1 MSAREKKKPAPPVR
15 LYERYSP
22 YRDLTMRYEGRS
34 EDVPLR
40 VPDLSTHGMF
50 INTPREFPEGSVLKL
65 NFQLTR
71 TGHLVSARGEV
82 RYCLPGVGIGVEFF
96 EISEEDQEA
105 IMEELSAAEP
115 AAPRRRR

>member
-1 MSAREKKKPAPPVR
+1 MSVRERKKAVPPPR

-22 YRDLTMRYEGRS
+22 YRDLQMRYEGRS

-65 NFQLTR
+65 KFQLTR
-71 TGHLVSARGEV
+71 TGHRVTARGEV
-82 RYCLPGVGIGVEFF
+82 RYCIPGVGIGVEFF
-96 EISEEDQEA
+96 DISDEDREA
-105 IMEELSAAEP
+105 ILDELESAEP
-115 AAPRRRR
+115 ASRRRR

>member
-1 MSAREKKKPAPPVR
+1 MSAREKRKAIPPPR
-15 LYERYSP
+15 LHARYSP
-22 YRDLTMRYEGRS
+22 YRELKMRYEGRS

-96 EISEEDQEA
+96 DISEEDQEA
-105 IMEELSAAEP
+105 INEELAETEP
-115 AAPRRRR
+115 AVRRRR

>member
-1 MSAREKKKPAPPVR
+1 MSAKERKKPLPPSR

-22 YRDLTMRYEGRS
+22 YRDLTMKYEGRS

-40 VPDLSTHGMF
+40 VPDISTHGMF

-96 EISEEDQEA
+96 EISDDDRDA
-105 IMEELSAAEP
+105 ILEELETTEP
-115 AAPRRRR
+115 ASRRRR

>member
-1 MSAREKKKPAPPVR
+1 MKPREKRRPVQPAR
-15 LYERYSP
+15 MYERYSP
-22 YRDLTMRYEGRS
+22 YRDLRMRYEGRS

-71 TGHLVSARGEV
+71 TGHLVTARGEV

-105 IMEELSAAEP
+105 IIEELSMAEP
-115 AAPRRRR
+115 AVRRRR